1 MHSFKCHQISRP
13 SKTAN
18 LITMIWGVEEGSHP
32 RSEGHDNFITTSL
45 DLKYGWWCHTQDH
58 AAAQNSTVGAILLTA
73 AQTYTHSHT
82 NVIYLQNVAR
92 SCSGQIDKWLTGDWQ
107 VIDSWSKLL
116 LHANRIKIKDVWK
129 KTAKH
134 QISGGV
140 KRLAKHQNLTM
151 YHPLFFVIQRKYLV
165 NQFPLQPPTKLF
177 FKQKCHCYCSPVPST
192 DTRWQHLKN
201 NNNIFA

>member
-1 MHSFKCHQISRP
+1 MRSWGGFPPSFRRARQLYHNKP
-13 SKTAN
+13 W
-18 LITMIWGVEEGSHP
+18 LEIWVVVPHP
-32 RSEGHDNFITTSL
+32 RPCSCTEFHSRS
-45 DLKYGWWCHTQDH
+45 
-58 AAAQNSTVGAILLTA
+58 NSSDCCTNIH
-73 AQTYTHSHT
+73 THSHT

-92 SCSGQIDKWLTGDWQ
+92 SCSRQIDKWLTGDWQ